1 MQHEKELYSIFSGLT
16 VLEIKRKKKKG
27 NALFVSKCAKCATYN

>member
-16 VLEIKRKKKKG
+16 VLGIKKKKG